1 MFDGFNASGLYGVTT
16 AAPMSASIDTTP
28 GLAISQGPRADRD
41 VSLLHPDHPLLWFGG
56 LLAVTLGF
64 IGFAS
69 SGHVGPVRASVNV
82 GK

>member
-1 MFDGFNASGLYGVTT
+1 MFDGFTASGLYGMT
-16 AAPMSASIDTTP
+16 AQAPSSASIDSSP

-41 VSLLHPDHPLLWFGG
+41 LSLLHPDHPLLWFGG

-69 SGHVGPVRASVNV
+69 SGHVGPVRAAVHV